1 MQRFWRE
8 LMSDRVRAA
17 VATAAKV
24 LASKSRSTMR
34 TPDRRLL
41 LGSQGSG
48 ADPGGSQ
55 LREEGEGETARV
67 EASGRNRCGPRAR
80 AAGWAKWPWRTC
92 ETSFTTR
99 VHPIQDSKTAQEF
112 QAGMCELPLI
122 RFLALRWTETRVS
135 AASSDS
141 KRGGRTF
148 LGVHVTSS
156 SGLHHQAPNFQS
168 LGLNPTPRMHQ
179 PTRPK
184 LVHRRPGVDL
194 HFALPVVL
202 KH

>member
-24 LASKSRSTMR
+24 LASKSRSTIR

-41 LGSQGSG
+41 SGSQGSG

-92 ETSFTTR
+92 ETSFNTR
-99 VHPIQDSKTAQEF
+99 VHPIQDSKTASEL
-112 QAGMCELPLI
+112 QAKIFELRLI
-122 RFLALRWTETRVS
+122 RFLALRWMETRVS
-135 AASSDS
+135 AASFDP
-141 KRGGRTF
+141 KRGGRPF
-148 LGVHVTSS
+148 LGVHATSL
-156 SGLHHQAPNFQS
+156 SGLHHHPPNLRAWGS
-168 LGLNPTPRMHQ
+168 ESDTPRAPADAPQ
-179 PTRPK
+179 VGAPASTCTP
-184 LVHRRPGVDL
+184 
-194 HFALPVVL
+194 HFQWF
-202 KH
+202 